1 MTIPAEVRG
10 KFYALRALAVVVFAF
25 AVVIFFLRPNSFTI
39 ESLGFLAILVG
50 ALLVRCSNAY
60 VWRARGQ
67 VVPEWSPAKSV
78 RRVGP
83 LAWTLTGAS
92 LVACGVASYLMHLD
106 ALHGYKEV
114 WPLNVFLGAVLA
126 LVVTSGYVAMKV
138 FR

>member
-1 MTIPAEVRG
+1 MVLG
-10 KFYALRALAVVVFAF
+10 VFAV
-25 AVVIFFLRPNSFTI
+25 AVFLMRPNSFAI
-39 ESLGFLAILVG
+39 DSLGLLGIAVG
-50 ALLVRCSNAY
+50 LWLVRRSNAY
-60 VWRARGQ
+60 AWRARGQ
-67 VVPEWSPAKSV
+67 AVPEWSPAKSV

-92 LVACGVASYLMHLD
+92 LVACGVAYYLMHLD
-106 ALHGYKEV
+106 ALQGYKEV